1 MNAETTTNEVTTTE
15 NTPLHVEQETEVRPR
30 EARSVR
36 WFRPPIDVFESDD
49 AFRIDVDIPGVT
61 AENLELTV
69 ERGVLTVEAVRSEA
83 RGWRRQLRL
92 TDGIDVENID
102 AHLEAGVLSLTLPKA
117 AAARA
122 RRIEV
127 RGR

>member
-1 MNAETTTNEVTTTE
+1 MNAETTTNEVTTE
-15 NTPLHVEQETEVRPR
+15 NPPLHVEQQTEVTPR

-49 AFRIDVDIPGVT
+49 AYRIDVDIPGVT

-69 ERGVLTVEAVRSEA
+69 DRSVLTVEAVRDEA

-92 TDGIDVENID
+92 TDGIDVEAID

-117 AAARA
+117 ATARA

>member
-1 MNAETTTNEVTTTE
+1 MNAETTTTEVTTE
-15 NTPLHVEQETEVRPR
+15 NTPLHVESETEVTPR
-30 EARSVR
+30 EARNVR

-49 AFRIDVDIPGVT
+49 AFRVDVDVPGVT

-69 ERGVLTVEAVRSEA
+69 DHGVLTVEAVRSES

-92 TDGIDVENID
+92 TEGIDVENID
-102 AHLEAGVLSLTLPKA
+102 ARLEAGVLSLTLPKA
-117 AAARA
+117 AAARP